1 MTDDVDRASKR
12 EEEILGDAL
21 RDHAR
26 RAGLAGKTAADSA
39 ESCENCGE
47 EIPAMRRRAVPGCQ
61 LCVVCKTRS
70 ERAEGAKGRYEY

>member
-1 MTDDVDRASKR
+1 MTDDVDRASER
-12 EEEILGDAL
+12 EAEILGDAL

-61 LCVVCKTRS
+61 LCVVCKARS